1 MTEAPQKSA
10 DALLS
15 RPQTGAESK
24 GFWLRTKEKIVPVL
38 VGLCLLGL
46 VLGLAL
52 GLTIGRKSSASC
64 SVNDSSNAHETNIP
78 SSGNED
84 DYSKYWVKPEHLASS
99 PGWYPAPRGGSD
111 PAWTDA
117 YQKAVKLVGQ
127 MSLLEKVNV
136 TTGTGWQMGPCVG
149 NTGMTSVGFPSLCL
163 QGRRGSRNS
172 VLRVECC

>member
-1 MTEAPQKSA
+1 MTGVPQKSA
-10 DALLS
+10 GPLLS
-15 RPQTGAESK
+15 GHRDAPGTVIGAEGK
-24 GFWLRTKEKIVPVL
+24 GFWLRTKEKIALVL

-64 SVNDSSNAHETNIP
+64 SVGDSSNTNETNIP
-78 SSGNED
+78 NTGDQDN
-84 DYSKYWVKPEHLASS
+84 YSKKWVKPEHLASS

-111 PAWTDA
+111 PEWADA
-117 YQKAVKLVGQ
+117 YQKAVKLVGK

-149 NTGMTSVGFPSLCL
+149 NTGTTGV
-163 QGRRGSRNS
+163 
-172 VLRVECC
+172 